1 MQFLGV
7 GSLFISVL
15 YMFLLFDGKLLLGKI
30 ILGTSL
36 VFMFGSLGILLQE
49 ILISMKALNF

>member
-1 MQFLGV
+1 
-7 GSLFISVL
+7 
-15 YMFLLFDGKLLLGKI
+15 MFLLFDGKLLLGKI

>member
-7 GSLFISVL
+7 GSLFISVQ